1 MITPPSNHDDL
12 RHNMYAAFDLSKS
25 DDDIISSFRKLL
37 PIWRNEL
44 QIDADGKK
52 RSWEYVRGKIIS
64 YKIFPLIDL
73 LDLTK
78 IYTHVT
84 KKRVPKKIIAAMIY
98 PDGERDGFGLDQTV
112 MPF

>member
-84 KKRVPKKIIAAMIY
+84 KKECLRK
-98 PDGERDGFGLDQTV
+98 
-112 MPF
+112 